1 MTMEEI
7 EILDPTGEREA
18 SGWPLSPPLDVERS
32 SHFGLLDI
40 SKPQGDVFLDEL
52 EHLLMKRGHRV
63 TRYRKPTM
71 TRPADEALVREMAA
85 ACDAAVI
92 ALAD

>member
-1 MTMEEI
+1 MTTEEI
-7 EILDPTGEREA
+7 EILDPTGETET
-18 SGWPLSPPLDVERS
+18 SSWPLSPKLDAGQS
-32 SHFGLLDI
+32 GHFGLLDI

-52 EHLLMKRGHRV
+52 ERRLGERGHRV

-71 TRPADEALVREMAA
+71 ARPADAALIREMAA

>member
-1 MTMEEI
+1 MTMDEI
-7 EILDPTGEREA
+7 EILDPTGESES
-18 SGWPLSPPLDVERS
+18 SGWRLSPPLDLAGS
-32 SHFGLLDI
+32 AHFGLLDI
-40 SKPQGDVFLDEL
+40 SKPKGDVFLDEL
-52 EHLLMKRGHRV
+52 ERLLVEQGHRV

-71 TRPADEALVREMAA
+71 ARPAGDSLVGEMAR